1 MGNRVRGLSFM
12 DAVQNLEH
20 LRQLIAEARA
30 AEVSRDD
37 ERLRM
42 VQHGN
47 LGITA
52 LTTTRGDK

>member
-1 MGNRVRGLSFM
+1 M

-20 LRQLIAEARA
+20 LRQLIADARA

-42 VQHGN
+42 VQDGN